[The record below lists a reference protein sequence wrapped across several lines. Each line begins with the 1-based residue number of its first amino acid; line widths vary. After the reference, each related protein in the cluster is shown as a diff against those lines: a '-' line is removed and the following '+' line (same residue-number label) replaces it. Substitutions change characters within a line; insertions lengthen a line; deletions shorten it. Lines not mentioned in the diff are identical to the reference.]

1 MKGNRGA
8 RGETGP
14 AGATGA
20 QGVQG
25 TQGVRG
31 DKGDPGDKG
40 DSGDPGAIAYGVIK
54 ADGSVSQATP
64 NVTSTWN
71 AALSRYEITIS
82 GVNYHF
88 LSYATVVTPADPALT
103 LSPSTN
109 SIGGQTLLVY
119 FRNASGFPVQT
130 HFGFVTYDP

>member
-1 MKGNRGA
+1 MRYGPGSSPESRNRPCASVVAKRQPHGWKQLPCSPTDA
-8 RGETGP
+8 P
-14 AGATGA
+14 ATGL
-20 QGVQG
+20 
-25 TQGVRG
+25 
-31 DKGDPGDKG
+31 PPE
-40 DSGDPGAIAYGVIK
+40 S
-54 ADGSVSQATP
+54 
-64 NVTSTWN
+64 STWN

-88 LSYATVVTPADPALT
+88 LSYATVVTPSDPALP